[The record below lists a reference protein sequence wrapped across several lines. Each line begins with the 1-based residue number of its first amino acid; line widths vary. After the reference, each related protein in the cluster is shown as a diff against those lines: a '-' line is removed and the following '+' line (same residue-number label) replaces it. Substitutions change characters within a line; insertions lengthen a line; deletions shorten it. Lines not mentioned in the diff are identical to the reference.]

1 MNEDEIPN
9 QDFDEVLAFIEEII
23 EKHSRK
29 KMTIPTNGHLQRIW
43 LLNSIIDQLETIR
56 NTTEKELPSNLNN
69 NGPRIL
75 PIHRGYTVDIKLQQF
90 RKAIPHHTLEF
101 IPFDSIKGEAL
112 LNSIEEERP
121 DIIE

>member
-1 MNEDEIPN
+1 MTEHEIPN
-9 QDFDEVLAFIEEII
+9 QDFDEVLASIETII
-23 EKHSRK
+23 GKHRK
-29 KMTIPTNGHLQRIW
+29 NQTQPKNGWLYRIG
-43 LLNSIIDQLETIR
+43 LLTSIIDQLENIR
-56 NTTEKELPSNLNN
+56 SKTEKELSKEKSD
-69 NGPRIL
+69 GPRIL